1 MIEKSVA
8 EHHVLPNVNTFLE
21 SFAELLA
28 AVVLDEVRI
37 EESLGYPD
45 EI

>member
-1 MIEKSVA
+1 VKEKAVA
-8 EHHVLPNVNTFLE
+8 EHHILPNVNTLLE

-37 EESLGYPD
+37 EEPLGDPD